1 MTKRERSHRAPLPS
15 EVAVEAA
22 GAETFRAVLNL
33 SRSGILL
40 AADELPELGTAVRV
54 VISLPPSGRF
64 VRLQG
69 RVVRHEQAAAYAV
82 AFEAIEERERLA
94 LEDYTGNA

>member
-1 MTKRERSHRAPLPS
+1 MHDRCLRAPLDS
-15 EVAVEAA
+15 DVAVESA
-22 GAETFRAVLNL
+22 GRQTFRSALNL

-40 AADELPELGTAVRV
+40 AADELPDLGTPVRV

-69 RVVRHEQAAAYAV
+69 RVVRHDRGSAYAV
-82 AFEAIEERERLA
+82 AFEAIDEHERAA
-94 LEDYTGNA
+94 LERYTGSA